1 MTSRRATVVFLVLLV
16 GSMTGAVATV
26 RALDRLR
33 LSATDEELYIP
44 SAPVLRRLSLGYTGL
59 MADLYWTRAVQYFG
73 SRHHERA
80 AHYPL
85 LSPLL
90 DITTQLDPRLM
101 IAYEFGS
108 IFLAQQPPEGA
119 GQPEK
124 AIELVRRGIQTNPG
138 AWRLYYHLGYIQ
150 ALELHDYSA
159 AAHTFEQGSRLPG
172 AQPWMKI
179 MAAILAQHA
188 SERDLARL
196 LWGKIYESTEDASI
210 RRNAAQHLR
219 ALQVDDDV
227 QRLEKII
234 DDFRSRFGR
243 PLANWNEL
251 VATGFLRRIPT
262 DPLGKPYRLA
272 PDGHVYVQSPQ
283 DLPFIKYG
291 RPPQMGPGNIPS
303 PPLSLPGD

>member
-1 MTSRRATVVFLVLLV
+1 
-16 GSMTGAVATV
+16 
-26 RALDRLR
+26 
-33 LSATDEELYIP
+33 
-44 SAPVLRRLSLGYTGL
+44 
-59 MADLYWTRAVQYFG
+59 
-73 SRHHERA
+73 
-80 AHYPL
+80 
-85 LSPLL
+85 
-90 DITTQLDPRLM
+90 
-101 IAYEFGS
+101 
-108 IFLAQQPPEGA
+108 
-119 GQPEK
+119 
-124 AIELVRRGIQTNPG
+124 
-138 AWRLYYHLGYIQ
+138 
-150 ALELHDYSA
+150 
-159 AAHTFEQGSRLPG
+159 
-172 AQPWMKI
+172 MKI